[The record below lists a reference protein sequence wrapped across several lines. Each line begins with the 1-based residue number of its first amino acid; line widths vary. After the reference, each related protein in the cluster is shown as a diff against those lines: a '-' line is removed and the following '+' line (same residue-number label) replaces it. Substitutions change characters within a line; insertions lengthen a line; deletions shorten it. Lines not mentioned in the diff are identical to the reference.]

1 MDMWTTESLR
11 SWGKT
16 NGYKTRPLPSGKGV
30 MFHLPTST
38 KAVFT
43 IYLSPNDGNN
53 AVEVAFNINQFPE
66 ARNLLD
72 NLKESYQVAPPNKAH
87 KWPRVGSKTFDARL
101 LTMLTG
107 T

>member
-1 MDMWTTESLR
+1 
-11 SWGKT
+11 
-16 NGYKTRPLPSGKGV
+16 

-53 AVEVAFNINQFPE
+53 VVEVAFNINEFPE

-72 NLKESYQVAPPNKAH
+72 NLKASYHVALQTRRTSGPESVRKH
-87 KWPRVGSKTFDARL
+87 L
-101 LTMLTG
+101 MLAC
-107 T
+107 